1 MIPKEK
7 IQHRRQRINVYHNY
21 FRRSGM
27 YRFIGINLIKLVI
40 SLIVIGGIFII
51 VEKYLIDFNA
61 IFDYLFTHV
70 NRPLI
75 FIVFFISEIFLG
87 LLPPDLFI
95 AWTHSCFA
103 PWLGVT
109 ILALS
114 SYTAS
119 YFTYK
124 IGYNI
129 RKIPKVNRLIERKY
143 QKYFIQVKKFGGL
156 VIVFAAL
163 FPLPYSPIVLI
174 AGILHYPFKNF
185 MLLAIFRIIRFF
197 IFAAFIYW
205 GLNSNI

>member
-1 MIPKEK
+1 MTPKEK
-7 IQHRRQRINVYHNY
+7 IHYRRQRINVYHNY

-27 YRFIGINLIKLVI
+27 YRFIGINLIKLII
-40 SLIVIGGIFII
+40 SLIIIGGIFILA
-51 VEKYLIDFNA
+51 EKYLIDFNA
-61 IFDYLFTHV
+61 IFDYLFEHV
-70 NRPLI
+70 NRPII

-95 AWTHSCFA
+95 AWTHSCNI
-103 PWLGVT
+103 PWLGVAT
-109 ILALS
+109 LSLS

-124 IGYNI
+124 IGFNI
-129 RKIPKVNRLIERKY
+129 RKIPYVNRLIERKY
-143 QKYFIQVKKFGGL
+143 QKYFIQIKKFGGL

-174 AGILHYPFKNF
+174 AGILRYPFKNF
-185 MLLAIFRIIRFF
+185 MLLAIFRIVRFF

>member
-7 IQHRRQRINVYHNY
+7 IQNRRQRINVYHNY
-21 FRRSGM
+21 FRRSGI
-27 YRFIGINLIKLVI
+27 YRFIGINLIKLII
-40 SLIVIGGIFII
+40 SLIVIGGIFIL

-61 IFDYLFTHV
+61 IFDYLFNHV

-75 FIVFFISEIFLG
+75 FIVFFISEVFLG

-95 AWTHSCFA
+95 AWTHSCYA

-109 ILALS
+109 ILASS
-114 SYTAS
+114 SYIAS

-124 IGYNI
+124 IGFNI
-129 RKIPKVNRLIERKY
+129 RKIPKVNGLIERKY

-174 AGILHYPFKNF
+174 AGILHYPFKSF
-185 MLLAIFRIIRFF
+185 LLLAIFRIIRFF

-205 GLNSNI
+205 GLNSDI